1 MASTGV
7 LAFEV
12 EDGAEEWPAGEA
24 AAAAEPDAAP
34 RTPEVDAEPAPQ
46 VRRRGRPP
54 KVREEPEPEFIE
66 WWKPGWKA
74 RLP

>member
-1 MASTGV
+1 V

-12 EDGAEEWPAGEA
+12 EDGAEEWAAEDA
-24 AAAAEPDAAP
+24 AAAAEPGAATP
-34 RTPEVDAEPAPQ
+34 TPEIDAEQAPQ

-54 KVREEPEPEFIE
+54 KVREPEPEFIE